1 MYRSIK
7 LTGTA
12 ALGLLLGVLACQDDT
27 LLKPATLTPI
37 NPMFTRYVSMGNSI
51 TAGFQSAGINDSTQL
66 LSYANLLS
74 RQMQTPFFMPLLNR
88 PGCPPPIVNVFLRTV
103 VGPPLPPALPC
114 ALRKQ
119 QPVPPPFLNDVAV
132 PGAGT
137 EDVITNLSP
146 NSSPN
151 TLTTLILGGLSQ
163 SQAMQRANPTFVSA
177 WIGNNDVLGPATD
190 TANAGNPAELLTSA
204 VFNARYDSILDAI
217 DQTPAKGKGILLGVN
232 DVTTIPYFSYGSTYL
247 FVKTIPGAL
256 PANFVVS
263 VDCAPQALGGVGDT
277 TLVPFRYG
285 FGLIAAATANPAVTF
300 TLDCLDD
307 HNITPGELSNLHS
320 LVAAY
325 NAHISSQATTR
336 GYAFI
341 DPNPLILALKA
352 DTAQFAA
359 FPHANPADPK
369 FTTAP
374 FGNAFSRDGVH
385 PSTASHKLIANYLIQ
400 TINAKY
406 GTHLAAIP

>member
-1 MYRSIK
+1 MHRSMT
-7 LTGTA
+7 LTRTA
-12 ALGLLLGVLACQDDT
+12 ALGLLLGALACQNDT
-27 LLKPATLTPI
+27 LLRPSTLTPI
-37 NPMFTRYVSMGNSI
+37 DPMFTRYVSMGNSI
-51 TAGFQSAGINDSTQL
+51 TAGFQSAGINDSTQVLAYGVL
-66 LSYANLLS
+66 LAK
-74 RQMQTPFFMPLLNR
+74 QMRTPYFQPLLNR

-103 VGPPLPPALPC
+103 VGPPLNPALPC
-114 ALRKQ
+114 ALRKP

-151 TLTTLILGGLSQ
+151 TLTTIILGGLSQ

-190 TANAGNPAELLTSA
+190 TANAGNPAELLTA
-204 VFNARYDSILDAI
+204 TVFNARYDSILDAI
-217 DQTPAKGKGILLGVN
+217 DQTAAKGKGVLLGVN
-232 DVTTIPYFSYGSTYL
+232 DVTTIPYFSLGSVYL
-247 FVKTIPGAL
+247 GAKLAGGL
-256 PANFVVS
+256 PATFIVS
-263 VDCAPQALGGVGDT
+263 LDCAPQSLGGVGDT

-285 FGLIAAATANPAVTF
+285 FGLIAAAQAGATD
-300 TLDCLDD
+300 TLDCLND
-307 HNITPGELSNLHS
+307 HNITPSELANLHS

-325 NAHISSQATTR
+325 NQHIGAQATSR

-341 DPNPLILALKA
+341 DPNPLILQVKA
-352 DTAQFAA
+352 DTSQFAL

-385 PSTASHKLIANYLIQ
+385 PSTASHKLIANALIQ
-400 TINAKY
+400 AINAKY

>member
-1 MYRSIK
+1 MHRFMTK
-7 LTGTA
+7 AA
-12 ALGLLLGVLACQDDT
+12 ALGLLVGVLGCQDDT
-27 LLKPATLTPI
+27 LLRPATLTPI
-37 NPMFTRYVSMGNSI
+37 DPMFARYVSMGNSI
-51 TAGFQSAGINDSTQL
+51 TAGFQSAGINDSTQVL
-66 LSYANLLS
+66 AYGNLLAK
-74 RQMQTPFFMPLLNR
+74 QMQTPYFQPLLNR

-103 VGPPLPPALPC
+103 VGPPLNPALPC

-132 PGAGT
+132 PGAEA
-137 EDVITNLSP
+137 EDILTNLSP
-146 NSSPN
+146 NSNPN
-151 TLTTLILGGLSQ
+151 TLTTILLGGLSQ
-163 SQAMQRANPTFVSA
+163 VQAMQRANPTFVSV
-177 WIGNNDVLGPATD
+177 WVGNNDVLGPAID
-190 TANAGNPAELLTSA
+190 TANAGNPAEVETPA

-217 DQTPAKGKGILLGVN
+217 DQTPAKGKGILIGVN
-232 DVTTIPYFSYGSTYL
+232 DVVTIPYLSYGSTYL

-263 VDCAPQALGGVGDT
+263 LDCAPRALGGVGDT

-285 FGLIAAATANPAVTF
+285 FGLIAAAQAGATD
-300 TLDCLDD
+300 TLDCLND
-307 HNITPGELSNLHS
+307 HNITANELANLHS
-320 LVAAY
+320 VVATY
-325 NAHISSQATTR
+325 NQHIASEAQGR

-341 DPNPLILALKA
+341 DPNPAILAVKA
-352 DTAQFAA
+352 DTSQFAV

-385 PSTASHKLIANYLIQ
+385 PSTSSHKLIANYLIQ

>member
-1 MYRSIK
+1 MHRSTSLIA
-7 LTGTA
+7 TA
-12 ALGLLLGVLACQDDT
+12 ALGLLLGAVACQNDS
-27 LLKPATLTPI
+27 LLRPANLVPVD
-37 NPMFTRYVSMGNSI
+37 PLFARYVSMGNSI

-74 RQMQTPFFMPLLNR
+74 KQMQTPFFMPLLNR
-88 PGCPPPIVNVFLRTV
+88 PGCPPPLVNVFTRQV
-103 VGPPLPPALPC
+103 VGPPLNPLLPC

-119 QPVPPPFLNDVAV
+119 QPVPAPFLNDVAV

-137 EDVITNLSP
+137 EDVLSNLAP
-146 NSSPN
+146 GSSPN
-151 TLTTLILGGLSQ
+151 TLTTLMLGGLTQ
-163 SQAMQRANPTFVSA
+163 IQAMQRANPTFVSV

-190 TANAGNPAELLTSA
+190 TANAGNPAALLTPTA
-204 VFNARYDSILDAI
+204 FAARYDSLLAAI
-217 DQTPAKGKGILLGVN
+217 GQTPAAGKGILIGVN
-232 DVTTIPYFSYGSTYL
+232 DVVTIPFFSYGSTYL

-256 PANFVVS
+256 PATFIVS
-263 VDCAPQALGGVGDT
+263 PDCAPQALGGVGDT

-285 FGLIAAATANPAVTF
+285 FGLIAAAQAGATD
-300 TLDCLDD
+300 TLDCLND
-307 HNITPGELSNLHS
+307 HNITSSELANLHS

-325 NAHISSQATTR
+325 NAHIAAQATSL

-341 DPNPLILALKA
+341 DPNPLILTLKA
-352 DTAQFAA
+352 DTAQFAV

-374 FGNAFSRDGVH
+374 FGSAFSRDGVH
-385 PSTASHKLIANYLIQ
+385 PSTASHKLIANFLIQ